1 MITTDFVIDDKECID
16 FEQVHLSDENK
27 KTLIQLVKEHKY
39 IEHLERYN
47 LQVDNKILL
56 HGASGCGKTTT
67 AKALAQKLAKPIFIL
82 NLSNIVHSRIGETSK
97 NIKAVFDKAQR
108 NKAVLFLD
116 EFDQIGKSRTDDESD
131 VGEMRR
137 LVNTIIQLF
146 DYFPQQSL
154 LICATN
160 HIDFIDFA
168 LLRRFQLKLSFEMP
182 TSSQLDVYYDQILAC
197 FPEKYRKI
205 ERRYGISY
213 AEVKDYVHTRVKRQI
228 ISDLEKGVF

>member
-1 MITTDFVIDDKECID
+1 MITTDFVINDKEYID
-16 FEQVHLSDENK
+16 FESVHLSESNK
-27 KTLIQLVKEHKY
+27 ETLIQLVKEHKY
-39 IEHLERYN
+39 IEHLEKYN
-47 LQVDNKILL
+47 LHVDNKILL

-67 AKALAQKLAKPIFIL
+67 AKALAKKLGRPIFIL

-108 NKAVLFLD
+108 EKAVLFLD
-116 EFDQIGKSRTDDESD
+116 EFDQIGKSRTDDERD

-146 DYFPQQSL
+146 DYFPKQSL

-168 LLRRFQLKLSFEMP
+168 LLRRFQLKLKFEMP
-182 TSSQLDVYYDQILAC
+182 TPYQLDIYYDQILTP
-197 FPEKYRKI
+197 FPEKYRKVT
-205 ERRYGISY
+205 RRYGISY
-213 AEVKDYVHTRVKRQI
+213 AEVKDYVHTQVKRQI
-228 ISDLEKGVF
+228 IDDLEKGIL